1 MNIQIKLNTVG
12 FCLLLISASFQ
23 GCKTENN
30 QKSNF
35 NEEKEILIQR
45 VEEFNIAVR
54 DGEIEKLEAMITN
67 NYLHTNSNSKS
78 IRKKDWLAYLEKRK
92 KDLTTG
98 VLIVKNYQMNETEVE
113 IYNDMAIVTAKISFS
128 TIRHEEQKENEFRI
142 TNVWVQEK
150 GIWKRAGF
158 HDTRIK

>member
-1 MNIQIKLNTVG
+1 MNIRNKLNNVV
-12 FCLLLISASFQ
+12 FCLFIILASFQ

-35 NEEKEILIQR
+35 TEEKEILLQR
-45 VEEFNIAVR
+45 VEEFNIAFR
-54 DGEIEKLEAMITN
+54 DGEIEKLKSMITN

-92 KDLTTG
+92 RELITG
-98 VLIVKNYQMNETEVE
+98 SLIVNHYEMNETEVE
-113 IYNDMAIVTAKISFS
+113 IYDDMAIVTAKISFS
-128 TIRHEEQKENEFRI
+128 TIRFEEQKENEFRI
-142 TNVWVQEK
+142 TNVWVKEE
-150 GIWKRAGF
+150 GVWKRGGF